1 MNDIFSKEFN
11 DNINDYFDKILDETE
26 KNLQSDK
33 IADRMYTNSLLV
45 EYLGLLGRTT
55 EEDYSD
61 VVPVSF
67 ELLDDSTKVKILNEC
82 LKEGIVIEKAK
93 LYNYSLEGDFDI
105 DIDIDI
111 NNDRS
116 R

>member
-1 MNDIFSKEFN
+1 MNDIFSQEFN
-11 DNINDYFDKILDETE
+11 DNIKDYVDKLLDDTE
-26 KNLQSDK
+26 KNLQPDK

-82 LKEGIVIEKAK
+82 LKEGIVIEKSK

-105 DIDIDI
+105 DIDI